1 MGEIGY
7 TEVALIAAVILLTVM
22 QVIQEV
28 RLNRWIAASLEYVT
42 AIDTTLKEHAKAGLS
57 LLELDKQKHKAL
69 DHLRKVIDNN
79 ADVLTAIAG
88 NVHLNKKEMD
98 SLKSD
103 LWYKF
108 NRVLGLL
115 DKHVIQ
121 SKIAERTAIMANE
134 RATQTSIDFKAL
146 EKSKTHVKFVPQ
158 KDLARFN
165 EQVEKIFNP
174 GLEDFADFQTPFG
187 APNGNSEG

>member
-7 TEVALIAAVILLTVM
+7 TEVALIAAVILLTIM

-57 LLELDKQKHKAL
+57 LLELDKQKHKAM
-69 DHLRKVIDNN
+69 DHLRQVIDNN
-79 ADVLTAIAG
+79 ADVLTVVAG
-88 NVHLNKKEMD
+88 KQHLTKKEVASVKADMC
-98 SLKSD
+98 
-103 LWYKF
+103 YKF

-174 GLEDFADFQTPFG
+174 GLEDFQDFRAPFG
-187 APNGNSEG
+187 DANGNTEG